1 MLGCLFIRASPA
13 EDCTP
18 SAHLSEIA
26 AGVYARQGKHA
37 VVFEDVDIA
46 NVGFVVGDRC
56 VAVID
61 TGGSVAEGRA
71 LHCAIKHTT
80 PLPVCFVINT
90 HAHPDHTLGNLAF
103 QSDNVVFIGHA
114 KLPRALALLG
124 TIYLQRAS
132 AQAGQH
138 LGPEHIVAPDRTVQE
153 TTDLDLG
160 DRILRVTAHAPA
172 HTDHD
177 LSVYDEKTGTLWTG
191 DLVFMEHLPVI
202 DGSINGWL
210 EVLGALRRAP
220 ATRVVPGHGP
230 VQAHWPVA
238 GDDTVRYLSALR
250 EEIRVRIAQGG
261 DLRGAQ
267 EHVGYGERSNW
278 VLFDHHHK
286 RNVAT
291 AFNELEW
298 ED

>member
-1 MLGCLFIRASPA
+1 
-13 EDCTP
+13 
-18 SAHLSEIA
+18 
-26 AGVYARQGKHA
+26 
-37 VVFEDVDIA
+37 
-46 NVGFVVGDRC
+46 
-56 VAVID
+56 
-61 TGGSVAEGRA
+61 
-71 LHCAIKHTT
+71 
-80 PLPVCFVINT
+80 
-90 HAHPDHTLGNLAF
+90 LGNLAF
-103 QSDNVVFIGHA
+103 QSDNGVFVGHA

-124 TIYLQRAS
+124 SIYLQRAS
-132 AQAGQH
+132 AQAGH
-138 LGPEHIVAPDRTVQE
+138 RLDPEHIVAPDRTVRE
-153 TTDLDLG
+153 TIDLDLG
-160 DRILRVTAHAPA
+160 NRILRVTAHAPA

-210 EVLGALRRAP
+210 EVLGNLIRVP

-238 GDDTVRYLSALR
+238 ADGTLRYLSALR
-250 EEIRVRIAQGG
+250 EEIRVWIAHGR
-261 DLRGAQ
+261 DLRSAQ
-267 EHVGYGERSNW
+267 EHVGYRERSNW
-278 VLFDHHHK
+278 VLFDHHHQ